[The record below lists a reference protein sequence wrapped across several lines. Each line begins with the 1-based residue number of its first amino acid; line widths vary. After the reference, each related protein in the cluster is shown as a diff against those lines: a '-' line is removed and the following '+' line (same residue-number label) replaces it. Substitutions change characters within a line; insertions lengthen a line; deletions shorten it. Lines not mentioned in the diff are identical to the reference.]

1 MLERY
6 FVRPTTVDRIRATW
20 LGEPIERYVTW
31 LFDNDYAARNVSV
44 RVPLLV
50 AFGEF
55 AWSHGATALDQL
67 PEQVEAFVAD

>member
-31 LFDNDYAARNVSV
+31 LSDNDYAARNVSV

-55 AWSHGATALDQL
+55 AWSHGERRAW
-67 PEQVEAFVAD
+67 PCRADAAAVGS